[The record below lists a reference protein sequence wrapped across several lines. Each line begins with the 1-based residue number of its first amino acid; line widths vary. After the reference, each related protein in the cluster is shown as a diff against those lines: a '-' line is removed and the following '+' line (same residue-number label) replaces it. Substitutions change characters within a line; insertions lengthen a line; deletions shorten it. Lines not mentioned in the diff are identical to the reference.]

1 MDALAQLTAA
11 MPTLLPAGAAGLQ
24 AQMAAALP
32 QEDVDAELG
41 PVFQEAA
48 SARAC
53 GVGLDEAVQD
63 EDSWPALAAFHRGL
77 KDALFV
83 ELPRPLVHWIQAH
96 QREDASPETPAS
108 VGDLSNWMH
117 GLVDLARRRDHSAD
131 GSLEEVRQD
140 TAAAE
145 LMLFEMVRLRLLLAA
160 WNSTDYESV
169 GGDETTIDA
178 IAWRE
183 VDLALDAEWLDSAEV
198 HPGRIMTASAAL
210 MLNADAIDRA
220 LELEHAREDTREH
233 LRMQARLR
241 GALRELRLPES
252 RLLENAL
259 ANLLD
264 TPRLDLLELQARH
277 PVALEDLSRQAMDQ
291 RVSRGRRALGQDA
304 SRWPARKA
312 PALYDLFRDP
322 LPGSEVGD
330 HGSTTH
336 A

>member
-1 MDALAQLTAA
+1 MDALARLTASL
-11 MPTLLPAGAAGLQ
+11 PTLLPTGAAGLQ
-24 AQMAAALP
+24 AQMDAALP
-32 QEDVDAELG
+32 KEDVDAELG

-63 EDSWPALAAFHRGL
+63 DASWPALAAFHRGL

-96 QREDASPETPAS
+96 REGETSRETTASLGEVS
-108 VGDLSNWMH
+108 GWMH
-117 GLVDLARRRDHSAD
+117 GLVDLARRRGQS
-131 GSLEEVRQD
+131 GGSSLEEVHLD

-145 LMLFEMVRLRLLLAA
+145 LLLFEMVRLRLLLAA

-169 GGDETTIDA
+169 GGDEATIDA

-183 VDLALDAEWLDSAEV
+183 VDLALDAEWLESADV
-198 HPGRIMTASAAL
+198 HPGRIMTASAAI

-264 TPRLDLLELQARH
+264 TPRLDLLDLQARH

-312 PALYDLFRDP
+312 PALYDLFREP
-322 LPGSEVGD
+322 VERSEVGD
-330 HGSTTH
+330 GDSATH